1 MSRISKPARI
11 LFSTRMLAALLVP
24 AALIPVTSAQ
34 SVASAQPVAST
45 LSVQKGPVIGT
56 IDFYGL
62 RKVTEA
68 KVRQALGVGEG
79 GALPSSKGD
88 VEEKLDQIPGVV
100 QSHLEAICCDG
111 GKITLYV
118 GIEER
123 GGTHFELHEP
133 PDGDVTLPDEIN
145 SAYRRFLEAYSAAAR
160 YGYTKEDLTKGYAR
174 SEDPETRAIQDIFPS
189 IVADHLPELQRTLRM
204 LQRRGSASQ
213 AA

>member
-1 MSRISKPARI
+1 MPRISKPARNF
-11 LFSTRMLAALLVP
+11 LSTGMLVSTGMLAALLVP
-24 AALIPVTSAQ
+24 AALISE
-34 SVASAQPVAST
+34 ASAQPVASVQ
-45 LSVQKGPVIGT
+45 LVQKGPVVGT

-68 KVRQALGVGEG
+68 KVRQALGVREG

-100 QSHLEAICCDG
+100 QSHLEAICCDS

-123 GGTHFELHEP
+123 GGTHFELHET

-145 SAYRRFLEAYSAAAR
+145 SA
-160 YGYTKEDLTKGYAR
+160 
-174 SEDPETRAIQDIFPS
+174 
-189 IVADHLPELQRTLRM
+189 
-204 LQRRGSASQ
+204 
-213 AA
+213 